1 MGSSGSKQEPQQQ
14 IKEVVKYVESDESK
28 RMRLLGQ
35 LENQLQQLKAEVK
48 GVQPSINENVR
59 DTISQEQ
66 DALLL
71 RYSQLKDKELV
82 VQHIKEVFG
91 KFPLLQFLVDTATTL
106 VGIMTS
112 SEEMK
117 EILRWHEK
125 KMVKRVN
132 DKVYGIEAH
141 YKVKILEETKG
152 NFVTGKSQDTVVL
165 IAYKC
170 MSHVMDLNPENFP
183 DTEEFKQI
191 TF

>member
-1 MGSSGSKQEPQQQ
+1 MGSSGSKQE

-28 RMRLLGQ
+28 RIRLLGQ
-35 LENQLQQLKAEVK
+35 LENQLQQLKEEVN
-48 GVQPSINENVR
+48 GVQPSISENVKE
-59 DTISQEQ
+59 TISLEQ

-82 VQHIKEVFG
+82 VRHIKEVFE
-91 KFPLLQFLVDTATTL
+91 KFPLLEFLVDTATTL
-106 VGIMTS
+106 VSVMTS
-112 SEEMK
+112 SEEVK

-141 YKVKILEETKG
+141 YKVKILEEIQG
-152 NFVTGKSQDTVVL
+152 NVFTGKSKDTVVL